1 MTVAALHPEHLL
13 EKHARGELN
22 DAERTLLDAHLAAC
36 ATCRFEVDVR
46 ADFADELSREDERI
60 SGLVR
65 LVEEAANQASAPKI
79 VAPPP
84 QPVGVERIS
93 SRRRRPWMVALL
105 AAAAMLVVV
114 GAAASEAGR
123 RVWVPIFIHDPAPVA
138 PPPNADDEVQR
149 KQQQQTHV
157 VAPVETAPTETAAV
171 TETAPPPPVTTVIAP
186 PPAVDSPGALLDA
199 ESDARRRGDYARVI
213 QLHSELIA
221 KHPRSHEAQTSRI
234 TVARMLLD
242 RGDADGALAG
252 FDAYLANGSGE
263 LGEDALAGRAT
274 ALERLGR
281 KDEARTAWATV
292 VEKYPSSTWT
302 AHANA
307 RMAALADR

>member
-13 EKHARGELN
+13 EKHARGELS
-22 DAERTLLDAHLAAC
+22 DAERAHLDAHLASC
-36 ATCRFEVDVR
+36 ATCRFEVEVR
-46 ADFADELSREDERI
+46 ADFADELSREEERI

-65 LVEEAANQASAPKI
+65 LVEEATKAPK
-79 VAPPP
+79 VVAAPPR
-84 QPVGVERIS
+84 PVEVERIS
-93 SRRRRPWMVALL
+93 ARRRRPWAVALI

-138 PPPNADDEVQR
+138 PPPSADDEVQR
-149 KQQQQTHV
+149 KQQQARV
-157 VAPVETAPTETAAV
+157 VAPVETAPNETAAV
-171 TETAPPPPVTTVIAP
+171 IEPTPPPPPVTTTIAP

-281 KDEARTAWATV
+281 KDEARTAWAAV